1 MRALLLMCAASVYGA
16 DVAMLVRQVVAYE
29 YGKDPAAARELR
41 QFIDC
46 LLSRSATPGYLR
58 CIAMPT
64 GRAI

>member
-1 MRALLLMCAASVYGA
+1 MRVARLLCAVSAFAAVLATLVGR
-16 DVAMLVRQVVAYE
+16 VAAYE
-29 YGKDPAAARELR
+29 YGGDPAAVRELR
-41 QFIDC
+41 QSIDC